1 MNRKTIAL
9 SAIALVTLSALLG
22 VVTMTALAETNS
34 TSTDTTTATT
44 APTTT
49 DTTMAPPDCGMQM
62 MNQGGFMG
70 GHGGRGHGM
79 DMMGGMGG
87 VEISQEYNA
96 TVTAILE
103 NDTDTANLLAQG
115 YSVTSIHPNI
125 KTVVGGDGTVTA
137 KATTATVALINGTT
151 GFARVSVDIENSKV
165 TYIETITRTVI
176 DKSGS

>member
-49 DTTMAPPDCGMQM
+49 DTTMAPPDGGMQM
-62 MNQGGFMG
+62 MDQGGMG
-70 GHGGRGHGM
+70 SHGGRGHGM

-137 KATTATVALINGTT
+137 KATTANVILTNGTT
-151 GFARVSVDIENSKV
+151 GFARVNVDIENYKV

-176 DKSGS
+176 DKSSS